1 MVTSQ
6 FVGIRPDLSMSIS
19 HLLVALALSGL
30 LIFRLAL
37 DGRGRADSRLLGVA
51 LVVGIVR
58 FGIQTMLFLF
68 DSDLLISSMLV
79 LTDALYVLFF
89 LLLAMH
95 YTARNLP
102 LVGYWLP
109 QTLIYLVILF
119 AGGLILFD
127 EGYNT
132 TGLNELIRTL
142 LFLSATLAFVTI
154 ARSGEMLDRQPVF
167 WIPTLLVAAG
177 FGLATAAKFAS
188 TVLHF
193 SASNVADLLLSISSS
208 LGIVATLLLL
218 IFLAA
223 NISWLRG
230 TNE

>member
-1 MVTSQ
+1 
-6 FVGIRPDLSMSIS
+6 MSIS

-37 DGRGRADSRLLGVA
+37 DDRGRADTRLLGVA

-58 FGIQTMLFLF
+58 FGMQTMLFLF
-68 DSDLLISSMLV
+68 DSDLLISSMLI

-89 LLLAMH
+89 LLIALH
-95 YTARNLP
+95 FTARNLP
-102 LVGYWLP
+102 PLGYWLP
-109 QTLIYLVILF
+109 QSLIYLVILF
-119 AGGLILFD
+119 AGALILFD
-127 EGYNT
+127 EGFNT

-154 ARSGEMLDRQPVF
+154 SRSGEMLDRQPVF
-167 WIPTLLVAAG
+167 WIPTMIVATG
-177 FGLATAAKFAS
+177 FGVATAAKFAS

-193 SASNVADLLLSISSS
+193 SASSAADLLLSISSS
-208 LGIVATLLLL
+208 LGVVATLLLL

-230 TNE
+230 IN

>member
-1 MVTSQ
+1 
-6 FVGIRPDLSMSIS
+6 
-19 HLLVALALSGL
+19 

-37 DGRGRADSRLLGVA
+37 DARGKASTRLLAFA

-58 FGIQTMLFLF
+58 FGIQAVLFLF
-68 DSDLLISSMLV
+68 DSDLLISSV
-79 LTDALYVLFF
+79 LIVTDALYVLFF

-109 QTLIYLVILF
+109 QALIYLVILF

-127 EGYNT
+127 ESYNT
-132 TGLNELIRTL
+132 TGLNELVRTL

-154 ARSGEMLDRQPVF
+154 SRSGEMLDSQPVF
-167 WIPTLLVAAG
+167 WIPTLIVATG
-177 FGLATAAKFAS
+177 FGVATAAKFAS

-193 SASNVADLLLSISSS
+193 SASSVADLLLSISSS
-208 LGIVATLLLL
+208 LGVFATLLLL

-230 TNE
+230 TN